1 MTQEAI
7 KMGMTAED
15 LAVIEKAYREN
26 PDDMKARVA
35 YLEAG
40 IREVR
45 ARLVSMKDWWQL
57 CFCSKEYSEGV
68 LEGAAFAVRLLD
80 EILPESDEEMGLPI
94 LTRDE
99 EVEE

>member
-1 MTQEAI
+1 MIDMDMT
-7 KMGMTAED
+7 ED

-26 PDDMKARVA
+26 PDDLKARVS

-45 ARLVSMKDWWQL
+45 ARLACLKDWEDSTRYARLYWD
-57 CFCSKEYSEGV
+57 GV
-68 LEGAAFAVRLLD
+68 RDGAALAVLLLD

-94 LTRDE
+94 LTRDK

>member
-45 ARLVSMKDWWQL
+45 ARLKRMYEESPYHFGYWNGLDVKA
-57 CFCSKEYSEGV
+57 GV
-68 LEGAAFAVRLLD
+68 GFAVRLLD
-80 EILPESDEEMGLPI
+80 EILPASDEESGLPI
-94 LTRDE
+94 LTRDK

>member
-1 MTQEAI
+1 MIDMDMTD
-7 KMGMTAED
+7 ED

-26 PDDMKARVA
+26 QDDMKARVA

-45 ARLVSMKDWWQL
+45 ARLKRMYEESQYHFDSV
-57 CFCSKEYSEGV
+57 EYWNGV
-68 LEGAAFAVRLLD
+68 EAGAGFAVRLLD
-80 EILPESDEEMGLPI
+80 EILPESDEESGLPI
-94 LTRDE
+94 LTRDK

>member
-7 KMGMTAED
+7 KMELDEED

-45 ARLVSMKDWWQL
+45 ARLKRM
-57 CFCSKEYSEGV
+57 Y
-68 LEGAAFAVRLLD
+68 GAEAYVAFAIRLLD

-99 EVEE
+99 EETR